1 VPSDPPFPREDPR
14 TATVLSPS
22 APTDPPAQPQPVPAP
37 PPAAIFR
44 PTESSNLVDV
54 VLEEAATQV
63 SIVVKPAAAAAVATT
78 FGFPLALMAAVA
90 LYLAAQWRVD
100 VRDPKLRA
108 APQTAA
114 ETVVP
119 FEEEERL

>member
-1 VPSDPPFPREDPR
+1 
-14 TATVLSPS
+14 
-22 APTDPPAQPQPVPAP
+22 
-37 PPAAIFR
+37 
-44 PTESSNLVDV
+44 
-54 VLEEAATQV
+54 
-63 SIVVKPAAAAAVATT
+63 VKPAAAAAVATT

-100 VRDPKLRA
+100 LRDPKLRA